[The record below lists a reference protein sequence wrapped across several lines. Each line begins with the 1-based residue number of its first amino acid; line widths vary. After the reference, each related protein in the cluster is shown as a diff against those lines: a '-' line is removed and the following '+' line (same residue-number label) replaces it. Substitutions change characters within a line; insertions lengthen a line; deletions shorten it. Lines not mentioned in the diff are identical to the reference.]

1 MPRYFFDIEDGR
13 DVLDDEGDDLP
24 DDRAARI
31 AGLETLSE
39 VLASRVERFWDEE
52 RLTLTV
58 RDADRAPLVV
68 LEVRAR
74 PA

>member
-13 DVLDDEGDDLP
+13 DVVDDEGEDLP

-31 AGLETLSE
+31 AGLEALSQ
-39 VLASRVERFWDEE
+39 VLGSRVERFWDDE

-58 RDADRAPLVV
+58 RDAERAPLVV
-68 LEVRAR
+68 VEVRTR